1 MLQLKDLQEMCKS
14 NVNDLEEEA
23 FNPSIEST
31 LDEIEA
37 SLSATD
43 PEASSI
49 ELNIEST
56 INGIEASPAKGHR
69 LFTNK

>member
-1 MLQLKDLQEMCKS
+1 MM
-14 NVNDLEEEA
+14 
-23 FNPSIEST
+23 
-31 LDEIEA
+31 
-37 SLSATD
+37 ATN

>member
-1 MLQLKDLQEMCKS
+1 MM
-14 NVNDLEEEA
+14 
-23 FNPSIEST
+23 
-31 LDEIEA
+31 
-37 SLSATD
+37 ATN

-49 ELNIEST
+49 ELNIAST